1 MKQFYIAGLAL
12 FLAAGNASSA
22 APADDRD
29 GQRAEK
35 ASDKAPA
42 VTETRPIDARVVR
55 VHLDGMIDLT
65 IRQGAVAQLVLTG
78 EQKAIVRTTTE
89 QSGDTIVIDNDEH
102 VRKSDR
108 DGKVS
113 FGFHRSRA
121 LRAELILPRLR
132 ELRSDS
138 LGKTE
143 VSGFNGDELDLA
155 LEGAGAMK
163 VVADYRIIN
172 ASLGGIGSM
181 NIQTGNSERIDL
193 NLHGAG
199 YVTLIGRTRLLKASL
214 GGLGGLDAEK
224 FQADAVNI
232 DMSGLG
238 NASVLARQSA
248 VLNLSGM
255 GSVTVYG
262 KPEKRSVSVDG
273 LGKVSWK

>member
-1 MKQFYIAGLAL
+1 MKQCLLAGLAL
-12 FLAAGNASSA
+12 CLAAGNAGSA
-22 APADDRD
+22 PLAE
-29 GQRAEK
+29 GMGGTEKAEK
-35 ASDKAPA
+35 AEKPAPIS
-42 VTETRPIDARVVR
+42 ETRPIDARVVR
-55 VHLDGMIDLT
+55 VRLDGVIDLT
-65 IRQGAVAQLVLTG
+65 VRQGAVAQLVLTG
-78 EQKAIVRTTTE
+78 ERQAINRTTTE
-89 QSGDTIVIDNDEH
+89 QSGDTIVIDNDER
-102 VRKSDR
+102 VRKTDR
-108 DGKVS
+108 DGKTS
-113 FGFHRSRA
+113 YGFHRSHT
-121 LRAELILPRLR
+121 LRAELTLPRLR

-138 LGKTE
+138 LGRSV
-143 VSGFNGDELDLA
+143 VSGFNGDDLDLS
-155 LEGAGAMK
+155 LEGAGAMA
-163 VVADYRIIN
+163 VVADYKRIN

-181 NIQTGNSERIDL
+181 NIQSGNSERIDL

-199 YVTLIGRTRLLKASL
+199 YITLVGRTRLLKASL

-224 FQADAVNI
+224 FQADAVDI